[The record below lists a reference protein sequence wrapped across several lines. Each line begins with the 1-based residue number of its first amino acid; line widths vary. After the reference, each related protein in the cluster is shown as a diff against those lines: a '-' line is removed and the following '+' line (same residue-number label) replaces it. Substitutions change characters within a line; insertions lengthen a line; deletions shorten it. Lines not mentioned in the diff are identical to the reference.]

1 MTSPSDS
8 EGRAVRGY
16 DYIIVGGGTAGCV
29 LAARLSQDPAVRVL
43 LLEAGGPADGPEFT
57 DPAAWPDLLGG
68 PADWG
73 GVTTPQGEAGPVPY
87 PRGRVLGGSGSVN
100 AMAHIR
106 GHRAVYDAW
115 AASGAPGWAYAN
127 LLPYF
132 TRSERRAVGTPGV
145 RGDAGPVEV
154 ASVPEPIRHP
164 VARALVEAL
173 VAAGHPVTADLS
185 GTHQEG
191 VAWPDLA
198 ITASGRR
205 AGPYTAYLA
214 PALGRP
220 NLEVRTGCLVTHL
233 VIRHGRCTGVTYVH
247 DDAGGEASA
256 DGEVIVCAGAIGSP
270 ALLLRSGIGPA
281 SYLTSLGIS
290 VMANLP
296 AVGENLQDHP
306 VVTAA
311 YVSARPL
318 PASRGNHG
326 EAYAALRSPLAD
338 GIPDLHVFPILRD
351 APRSA
356 FLLAAAVM
364 TPDSRGTIRLSSADP
379 GAPPLVDP
387 GFLTDHRDLERLAA
401 GLAMARDA
409 TAGAAFAALG
419 ITETVPGPGTR
430 DPGDVRAWISRAVG
444 SYFHPAGTCR
454 MGTGP
459 DAVTDSR
466 LRVHGIAGLRVA
478 DASVMPVIPN
488 APPHAT
494 VLAIAEKAADLITSG
509 SSPAL
514 DPHPS

>member
-1 MTSPSDS
+1 MTSPRDS

-57 DPAAWPDLLGG
+57 DPSAWPGLLGG

-73 GVTTPQGEAGPVPY
+73 GVTTPQAEAGPVIY

-106 GHRAVYDAW
+106 GHRAIYDAW
-115 AASGAPGWAYAN
+115 AASGAPGWAYAD

-132 TRSERRAVGTPGV
+132 MRSERRAISTSGV

-154 ASVPEPIRHP
+154 APVPEPIRHP
-164 VARALVEAL
+164 VARALAEAL
-173 VAAGHPVTADLS
+173 VATGHPVTADLS
-185 GTHQEG
+185 GIHQEG

-205 AGPYTAYLA
+205 ASPYTAYLA
-214 PALGRP
+214 PAAGRP

-247 DDAGGEASA
+247 ADAGGVASA
-256 DGEVIVCAGAIGSP
+256 DSEVIICAGAIGSP
-270 ALLLRSGIGPA
+270 ALLMRSGIGPA

-290 VMANLP
+290 VTADLP
-296 AVGENLQDHP
+296 GVGENLQDHP

-387 GFLTDHRDLERLAA
+387 RFLTEERDLERLAV
-401 GLAMARDA
+401 GLAMARNA
-409 TAGAAFAALG
+409 AAGATFAALG
-419 ITETVPGPGTR
+419 ITEAAPGSGTR
-430 DPGDVRAWISRAVG
+430 DPGDVRAWICRAVG

-459 DAVTDSR
+459 DAVTDPQ
-466 LRVHGIAGLRVA
+466 LRVHGIAGLRIA

-494 VLAIAEKAADLITSG
+494 VLAIAEKAASLII
-509 SSPAL
+509 PVF
-514 DPHPS
+514 